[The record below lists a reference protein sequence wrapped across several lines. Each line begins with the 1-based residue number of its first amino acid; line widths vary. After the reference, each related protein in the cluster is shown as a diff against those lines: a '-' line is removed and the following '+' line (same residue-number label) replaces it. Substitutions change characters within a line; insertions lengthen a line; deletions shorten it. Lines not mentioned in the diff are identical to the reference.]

1 MSPCDT
7 QFKGHIPIVHTQ
19 CTPLSNIMLSTYQC
33 EHNHARE
40 SAIRPRHSFN
50 QRTIDASTIQ
60 TNLMSKFGKENLTPS
75 MLNHHAN
82 CPIHTI
88 SDVDPI
94 HTPSTTQ
101 HIHSG
106 RYTIQKSRLIEHI
119 SDDSDEEIN
128 KTEGVIDTGIQLTD
142 KETMHICLT
151 QIENMLQANRKS
163 LRDFPSM
170 PYPIGYAANP
180 HQNKLIYN
188 EMAYDKFW
196 LANLT
201 DVITQ

>member
-1 MSPCDT
+1 
-7 QFKGHIPIVHTQ
+7 
-19 CTPLSNIMLSTYQC
+19 MLSTYQC

-119 SDDSDEEIN
+119 SDDNDKEIN
-128 KTEGVIDTGIQLTD
+128 KIEGGLDTSQMLLLCLI
-142 KETMHICLT
+142 KETLFEC
-151 QIENMLQANRKS
+151 
-163 LRDFPSM
+163 FCC
-170 PYPIGYAANP
+170 
-180 HQNKLIYN
+180 
-188 EMAYDKFW
+188 
-196 LANLT
+196 
-201 DVITQ
+201 V